1 MTLTTPAP
9 VDTAAPTTAAAK
21 IFNHPRNAWYVAA
34 WDHEVTGKQPLARTV
49 AGVPLALWRNAGFS
63 LDEIT
68 GTERDVRAENWRSK
82 RIVLAGDGV
91 GFSVH
96 ETVLQAGTV
105 NDFWYANHIEAVFI
119 TEGEG
124 ELYDKDND
132 TTHRLAPGS
141 IYVLNGNERHQL
153 RPRTLMRTVCVF
165 NPPVTGREVHDE
177 NGVYPLI
184 AEADVPAGEETTGA

>member
-1 MTLTTPAP
+1 MI
-9 VDTAAPTTAAAK
+9 V
-21 IFNHPRNAWYVAA
+21 
-34 WDHEVTGKQPLARTV
+34 RT
-49 AGVPLALWRNAGFS
+49 

-68 GTERDVRAENWRSK
+68 DTERDVESENKQWRSK
-82 RIVLAGDGV
+82 RIVLAKDGV

-96 ETVLQAGTV
+96 ETVLQPGTI
-105 NDFWYANHIEAVFI
+105 NDFWYANHIEAVFV

-132 TTHRLAPGS
+132 VTYKLAPGS
-141 IYVLNGNERHQL
+141 IYVLSGNEKHQL
-153 RPRTLMRTVCVF
+153 RPTTLMKTVCVF

-184 AEADVPAGEETTGA
+184 TE

>member
-1 MTLTTPAP
+1 MI
-9 VDTAAPTTAAAK
+9 V
-21 IFNHPRNAWYVAA
+21 
-34 WDHEVTGKQPLARTV
+34 RT
-49 AGVPLALWRNAGFS
+49 

-68 GTERDVRAENWRSK
+68 DTERDVESENKQWRSK
-82 RIVLAGDGV
+82 RIVLAKDGV

-96 ETVLQAGTV
+96 ETVLQPGTI
-105 NDFWYANHIEAVFI
+105 NDFWYANHIEAVFV

-132 TTHRLAPGS
+132 VTYQLAPGS
-141 IYVLNGNERHQL
+141 IYVLSGNEKHQL
-153 RPRTLMRTVCVF
+153 RPKTQMKTVCVF

-184 AEADVPAGEETTGA
+184 TE